1 MTYACRRQLPSK
13 LRYQL
18 GRACL
23 LLVLAYYA
31 GPALAVPEI
40 DQLAP
45 ALKGRLFSGAPFDLA
60 QMRGKVVLVNFYSS
74 YCSFCAY
81 EIGLLEALY
90 ERYRADG
97 LEVIAVGVDA
107 PEDRPRV
114 ERMLGIY
121 NLPGT
126 MADELTDNGFARRY
140 PTPTAFIIDRDG
152 VLRNRITGA
161 KRPHH
166 YQELVIPL
174 LSR

>member
-1 MTYACRRQLPSK
+1 MIS
-13 LRYQL
+13 LRYSL
-18 GRACL
+18 LAL
-23 LLVLAYYA
+23 LLSATWA
-31 GPALAVPEI
+31 ACAVPVVDEP
-40 DQLAP
+40 AP

-81 EIGLLEALY
+81 EIGLLEELY
-90 ERYRADG
+90 ERYRTDG
-97 LEVIAVGVDA
+97 LEVIAIGVDA
-107 PEDRPRV
+107 PEDRARV

-121 NLPGT
+121 HLPGT
-126 MADELTDNGFARRY
+126 MVDELAENGFARRY

-152 VLRNRITGA
+152 VLRNRISGA

>member
-1 MTYACRRQLPSK
+1 MIS
-13 LRYQL
+13 LRCGL
-18 GRACL
+18 LIL
-23 LLVLAYYA
+23 LLFMTWAA
-31 GPALAVPEI
+31 RAVPVI
-40 DQLAP
+40 DEPAP
-45 ALKGRLFSGAPFDLA
+45 ALKGRLFSGAQFDLA

-90 ERYRADG
+90 ERYRVDG

-107 PEDRPRV
+107 PEDRARV

-126 MADELTDNGFARRY
+126 MADDLAENGFARRY

-166 YQELVIPL
+166 YQELVLPL
-174 LSR
+174 LNQNR

>member
-1 MTYACRRQLPSK
+1 
-13 LRYQL
+13 
-18 GRACL
+18 
-23 LLVLAYYA
+23 VLAYYA

-40 DQLAP
+40 DQPAP

-60 QMRGKVVLVNFYSS
+60 QMHGKVVLVNFYSS

-121 NLPGT
+121 NLPERWQT
-126 MADELTDNGFARRY
+126 SWRRMA
-140 PTPTAFIIDRDG
+140 
-152 VLRNRITGA
+152 LRG
-161 KRPHH
+161 
-166 YQELVIPL
+166 VIPRPPH
-174 LSR
+174 SSSIAKGYYAIASSARSDRTTTKSWSYPS